1 MARHKTTLSDLLDPS
16 HSLSGRELWRLD
28 KAISRIETQP
38 LINAYRRLAS
48 RYRRDMGRDM
58 RGYERLRKTTNRQT
72 KGIYK
77 GLDQQMAAA
86 QRATRQ
92 SGQALQNQINQTSQ
106 AANAQLGQI
115 QGSVLGQQMDT
126 LAGLNIDPGQSQSGA
141 AIANAMKN
149 QQTAFMGDG
158 QGKTGIGQ
166 DWAGLAALSANAAV
180 GTVRNQRNANR
191 SARAQALTNINTSI
205 ASRKGQARADYGEA
219 RREVLGK
226 LADQK
231 ALIGPTRLKNLMDL
245 RESERKYR
253 NELLAIMQDRAQANA
268 QNALDWWK
276 AKEDKRHNKA
286 GEANDSSGGGSG
298 GSSGDTTYR
307 DFFAAA
313 NTIRKE
319 EVGKGNPIT
328 PNGDFFDQV
337 ASSEGVSLTP
347 RQRAAWSRRYRRWLR
362 QHGLIA

>member
-1 MARHKTTLSDLLDPS
+1 MARRKTLSDLLDPS

-38 LINAYRRLAS
+38 LINAYRRQAS
-48 RYRRDMGRDM
+48 RYRRDMRRDM
-58 RGYERLRKTTNRQT
+58 GGYERLRKTTNRQT

-115 QGSVLGQQMDT
+115 QGSVLGQQMDI
-126 LAGLNIDPGQSQSGA
+126 LAGQNIDAGQSQSGA
-141 AIANAMKN
+141 AIAQAMAR
-149 QQTAFMGDG
+149 QQVDQSGV
-158 QGKTGIGQ
+158 GQ
-166 DWAGLAALSANAAV
+166 DWAGLAGLTSNAAV

-253 NELLAIMQDRAQANA
+253 NERLAIMQDRAQANA
-268 QNALDWWK
+268 DNALDR
-276 AKEDKRHNKA
+276 AKLNEDIRHNKA

-298 GSSGDTTYR
+298 GSSGGDTTYR

-313 NTIRKE
+313 NTIRKDA
-319 EVGKGNPIT
+319 VGKGNPIT
-328 PNGDFFDQV
+328 PDGDFFDQV

-362 QHGLIA
+362 QHGLLG

>member
-1 MARHKTTLSDLLDPS
+1 M
-16 HSLSGRELWRLD
+16 RE
-28 KAISRIETQP
+28 
-38 LINAYRRLAS
+38 
-48 RYRRDMGRDM
+48 
-58 RGYERLRKTTNRQT
+58 YERLRKTTNRQT

-77 GLDQQMAAA
+77 GLDQQMAVA
-86 QRATRQ
+86 QQATRQ

-149 QQTAFMGDG
+149 QQTAFMGNG
-158 QGKTGIGQ
+158 QGQTGMEQ
-166 DWAGLAALSANAAV
+166 DWAGLAALSANAAF

-253 NELLAIMQDRAQANA
+253 NERLAIMQDRAQANA
-268 QNALDWWK
+268 DNALDR
-276 AKEDKRHNKA
+276 AKLNEDIRHNKA

-298 GSSGDTTYR
+298 GSGGSSGDTTYR

-313 NTIRKE
+313 QTVRDGNSGKRFTPTKE
-319 EVGKGNPIT
+319 
-328 PNGDFFDQV
+328 FFDDV
-337 ASSEGVSLTP
+337 ASQEGLSLTP
-347 RQRAAWSRRYRRWLR
+347 QQRRAWSRRYRRWLR
-362 QHGLIA
+362 QHGL